1 MDVVN
6 LFVSSAFLCTIT
18 QPTRVTNLSAT
29 NNVQN
34 LTHNGIVYNKLSD
47 HFPVF
52 SVFKSNIVKNSNNTN
67 EFLSYRIFSDDNLN
81 NFKYDLAEISW
92 DLVMNTSDVTVAYS
106 NFELIYR
113 SLYDKHFPLINKI
126 VCNKNND
133 KPYITHEIKMLI
145 KDKNKLARKYAQYPI
160 TYGKMYKSLRNKVT
174 NEIKK
179 SKCKYFN
186 DKLMEC
192 SADAGRTWKIINS
205 VLNR

>member
-81 NFKYDLAEISW
+81 NFKYDLAEVSW
-92 DLVMNTSDVTVAYS
+92 DLVMNTNDVTVAYS

-113 SLYDKHFPLINKI
+113 SLYDKYFPLINKI

-133 KPYITHEIKMLI
+133 KPYITHE
-145 KDKNKLARKYAQYPI
+145 
-160 TYGKMYKSLRNKVT
+160 
-174 NEIKK
+174 KK
-179 SKCKYFN
+179 C
-186 DKLMEC
+186 
-192 SADAGRTWKIINS
+192 
-205 VLNR
+205 